1 MTNCPFTDIDEYR
14 DIQTMNAYQEAK
26 KRGED
31 LKAFEESQLLISRD
45 HSRTPIQWD
54 TTGNAG
60 FTKSEP
66 WIKVNPNFRK
76 INVEDQLKDKTSIL
90 NYYRDLIKLRKKYPA
105 LVYGDYEVI
114 DEDNP
119 SVYAYRRIGK
129 EASFLV
135 ILSFSENPASFKI
148 PEDLNA
154 SRSVIFNYSDSPEV
168 RGSSVSLRP
177 YEAVVFKID

>member
-1 MTNCPFTDIDEYR
+1 MLIRKQKNG
-14 DIQTMNAYQEAK
+14 AK
-26 KRGED
+26 
-31 LKAFEESQLLISRD
+31 ISRLLRN
-45 HSRTPIQWD
+45 HNCSS
-54 TTGNAG
+54 AG
-60 FTKSEP
+60 TIPELPYSGIRQP